1 MAGDGS
7 LSHSRSCHS
16 LRHIVFLLIAWVKHD
31 VPNRQKIAQRP
42 LILVCANT
50 YSLTN
55 MYNSWTIVTHYI
67 ILIIHQPGQSM
78 HVLVKLRMMRLYQK
92 IMLINKI
99 EHAKR
104 EDNVD
109 PRNPPQFWWDFL
121 AYYNSL
127 LIRLP
132 TRTLTCITYIR
143 TK

>member
-1 MAGDGS
+1 
-7 LSHSRSCHS
+7 
-16 LRHIVFLLIAWVKHD
+16 
-31 VPNRQKIAQRP
+31 
-42 LILVCANT
+42 
-50 YSLTN
+50 
-55 MYNSWTIVTHYI
+55 
-67 ILIIHQPGQSM
+67 M

-99 EHAKR
+99 EHAKG

-132 TRTLTCITYIR
+132 TRTLTYITYIR